1 LFPVYVRK
9 VKSNMADTRKSDEAL
24 RKIQDIKQTM
34 KSHESR
40 VTQLEREKSDRV
52 RYFDQQ
58 IKSEQDLI
66 KQYTR
71 QIDDLKRQI

>member
-1 LFPVYVRK
+1 
-9 VKSNMADTRKSDEAL
+9 MADTRKSDEAL

>member
-1 LFPVYVRK
+1 
-9 VKSNMADTRKSDEAL
+9 
-24 RKIQDIKQTM
+24 M

>member
-1 LFPVYVRK
+1 
-9 VKSNMADTRKSDEAL
+9 MADTRKSDEAL

-40 VTQLEREKSDRV
+40 ITQLEREKSDRV